1 MELTSA
7 TKQSIDPISLEC
19 FAAGRVAVAET
30 LLKGSYMKFQLIY
43 IPCLV
48 IALAAAQ
55 FLPTCVLGAEDTRET
70 TDARLLESIEAA
82 WRAREERVRS
92 AEFAWTE
99 VRTTRMAPAES
110 AVGGPFGLEDAPP
123 ATEATSEQHLHRHE
137 YRQELAFKGEKY
149 RFRDS
154 MPGLTFDRSK
164 YEMPERV
171 FASDGEV
178 RWEYF
183 ESTVPKTTPYL
194 GSIQHH
200 TKDAVSSIAMNLSN
214 KVLFLHLRPSVHAPD
229 LFSQAVVSVPRA
241 VLDDTECVVI
251 AVPGL
256 RGMQEFFWL
265 DVHLQFSMR
274 RFVRR
279 SDENTV
285 MQIDVTYDQPSGDTP
300 IPMSWRILR
309 QFVNGDFHTMYEV
322 EVLTG
327 KINQD
332 IEDTHFA
339 VSFPANTLVA
349 DYVHSDLEGIPG
361 SARSS
366 SQTGGP
372 HADGSPGCL
381 EYLVRADGTKRLVL
395 AKEMRRISDAREL
408 IDTDTGFAGLDDQQA
423 WRRPWF
429 LWCVMLALLLFVGV
443 LVRWR
448 AKTSNIPRV
457 DG

>member
-1 MELTSA
+1 M
-7 TKQSIDPISLEC
+7 KQSIEPVSRQD
-19 FAAGRVAVAET
+19 RVAETRT
-30 LLKGSYMKFQLIY
+30 LLKGLSMRFRLIS
-43 IPCLV
+43 IPSLV

-55 FLPTCVLGAEDTRET
+55 LLPTCVLGAEDTLES

-110 AVGGPFGLEDAPP
+110 AIGGPFGLEDAPP
-123 ATEATSEQHLHRHE
+123 STEATSEQRLHCHQ
-137 YRQELAFKGEKY
+137 YRQELAFKGQKY

-154 MPGLTFDRSK
+154 MPGLTFDRSE
-164 YEMPERV
+164 YEMPERL

-178 RWEYF
+178 RWGYF
-183 ESTVPKTTPYL
+183 ESTVPKTTPYF
-194 GSIQHH
+194 GTIRHH
-200 TKDAVSSIAMNLSN
+200 TKDAVSSVAMNLSN
-214 KVLFLHLRPSVHAPD
+214 KVLFLHLRPSVHSPD

-241 VLDDTECVVI
+241 DLDDTECVVI

-265 DVHLQFSMR
+265 DVRLQFSMR

-300 IPMSWRILR
+300 IPMSWKIL
-309 QFVNGDFHTMYEV
+309 QPSANGDFHTMYEA

-332 IEDTHFA
+332 IEDEHFA
-339 VSFPANTLVA
+339 VTFPANTLVA

-361 SARSS
+361 NARSS

-372 HADGSPGCL
+372 HADGSPDCL

-395 AKEMRRISDAREL
+395 AKEMRRISDGQEL

-423 WRRPWF
+423 WRSPWF
-429 LWCVMLALLLFVGV
+429 LCGVILALLLFVGV

-448 AKTSNIPRV
+448 TKTPNIPRV